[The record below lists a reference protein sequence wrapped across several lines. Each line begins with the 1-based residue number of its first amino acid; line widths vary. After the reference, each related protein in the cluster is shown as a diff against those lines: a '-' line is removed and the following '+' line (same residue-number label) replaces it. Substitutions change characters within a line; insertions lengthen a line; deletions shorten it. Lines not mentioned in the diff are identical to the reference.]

1 MPAVD
6 PPEPNRPSRNPPRK
20 RDPRLDA
27 KPPTPGNPSPR
38 PSRPREVPRPN
49 RDADA
54 DLDSKPITA
63 KAPLDRRQ
71 IMLISAGVGGGLLLL
86 ALVGIGI
93 VLTSGPSAAPA
104 LPAVASQ
111 SNAASKPDANAPAPN
126 ELREPVRPIKCRI
139 LTPEA
144 GFVAF
149 VDDQPVRDAQGRIVP
164 TPCEVLLE
172 KGRHVIRVARKGW
185 NDVPRVVDVIAP
197 VDFEQEPTYEPF
209 AETGTTFKAPYL
221 DAPVGQPVPLEK
233 LQFPGRCQDPFVSA
247 TGREIWYA
255 ASGPEGMGIYYSTRP
270 SPTDEWDTPS
280 LLLLSRGADL
290 PASPSATEDS
300 LLIGYTVPGKV
311 GRVWGLTRKSVEDAF
326 DNKKPQFY
334 AQHGDPEWPSAQLS
348 TDGKRLYWLEVRD
361 GKTTSWMASR
371 YELEVEFNKAKKF
384 PLPGGHPC
392 LSADELRQY
401 AFDGKQLSRARRS
414 QPTEPFSDLAV
425 IAELNL
431 PDYVPHPERRQFWV
445 TDDEQWLYYAQD
457 PATSGKLF
465 VVRLKNGPG
474 RGVLVVGRPLDPK
487 VLAMAKRDETEATEP
502 ETKPASPEKTPANAD
517 PRSLPTPY
525 AAFQQALLPL
535 LTKRDYAA
543 AAQFVA
549 AQQQAPELTADR
561 ELMEW
566 DAAEVAALQS
576 FWTAIEQAAEA
587 YPQGESIRI
596 GGSSF
601 TLEKYENGVF
611 FLKTKTK
618 EVQRK
623 LAEMSAGDLL
633 VLADK
638 VIPKTDPAGQLAIG
652 IFLHLEG
659 KSQAQALKVRFERAG
674 PPAEEFR
681 ERLAVRRLK
690 IIEREL
696 ARENLGV
703 ALQQIDELV
712 QAFPDSPSSQA
723 AEQHRA
729 KIYSYVK
736 WEERGTRQWQLGKE
750 DSSYTAMAQKETGS
764 LLVSSASYENF
775 DLSLEWKTISPTGQ
789 GGVYFRYPG
798 QGKPLDTAFK
808 VHLAND
814 AGVTPDKFCTGSLF
828 NYYAP
833 TENAARP
840 GGQWNTL
847 SVQVRGEQTLIMV
860 NGKKVI
866 EALAID
872 PAVPKDG
879 FVALDGEFGGI
890 VYRKILLVEG
900 VKSLQKPR

>member
-1 MPAVD
+1 M
-6 PPEPNRPSRNPPRK
+6 
-20 RDPRLDA
+20 
-27 KPPTPGNPSPR
+27 
-38 PSRPREVPRPN
+38 
-49 RDADA
+49 
-54 DLDSKPITA
+54 
-63 KAPLDRRQ
+63 
-71 IMLISAGVGGGLLLL
+71 ISAGVGGCLLLV
-86 ALVGIGI
+86 AIVGIGI
-93 VLTSGPSAAPA
+93 A
-104 LPAVASQ
+104 LSRG
-111 SNAASKPDANAPAPN
+111 SAPAPAATAVATQPAALDQPDAEGGAID
-126 ELREPVRPIKCRI
+126 ELREPARPIKCRI
-139 LTPEA
+139 LTPEP

-149 VDDQPVRDAQGRIVP
+149 VDDQPVRDAQGKIVP

-172 KGRHVIRVARKGW
+172 KGRHVVRVARKGW
-185 NDVPRVVDVIAP
+185 NDVPRVVDVLAP
-197 VDFEQEPTYEPF
+197 TDFEQEPTYEPF

-221 DAPVGQPVPLEK
+221 DAPVGQPIPLEV
-233 LQFPGRCQDPFVSA
+233 LQFAGRCQDPFVSA
-247 TGREIWYA
+247 SGREIWYA
-255 ASGPEGMGIYYSTRP
+255 GSGPEGMGIYYSTRP
-270 SPTDEWDTPS
+270 TATDEWDTPS
-280 LLLLSRGADL
+280 LLVLSRGADL

-300 LLIGYTVPGKV
+300 LLVAYTVPGKV
-311 GRVWGLTRKSVEDAF
+311 GRVWGLTRKSVEEAF
-326 DNKKPQFY
+326 DNKKPQYY

-348 TDGKRLYWLEVRD
+348 TDGKRLYWLEILN

-371 YELEVEFNKAKKF
+371 FELEVEFNKGKKIS
-384 PLPGGHPC
+384 LPGGHPC

-401 AFDGKQLSRARRS
+401 VFDGKQLSRARRARL
-414 QPTEPFSDLAV
+414 TAPFGDPV
-425 IAELNL
+425 IIAELDL
-431 PDYVPHPERRQFWV
+431 PGYVPHPERRQFWV
-445 TDDEQWLYYAQD
+445 TDDEQWLYYSQD

-487 VLAMAKRDETEATEP
+487 ILAMARPSESDTPEP
-502 ETKPASPEKTPANAD
+502 ETKPEPSEKSPSQPD

-535 LTKRDYAA
+535 LTKRDFTA
-543 AAQFVA
+543 AAQLVA
-549 AQQQAPELTADR
+549 TQQQAPELQADR
-561 ELMEW
+561 ELLSW
-566 DAAEVAALQS
+566 DAAEVAALQT
-576 FWTAIEQAAEA
+576 FWTAVEQAAAA
-587 YPQGESIRI
+587 YPRGESIRI
-596 GGSSF
+596 GGSGF
-601 TLEKYENGVF
+601 TLDKFENGVF

-623 LAEMSAGDLL
+623 LSEMSAGDLL

-652 IFLHLEG
+652 IFLHFEG

-674 PPAEEFR
+674 TPAEEFR
-681 ERLAVRRLK
+681 ERLAIRRLK
-690 IIEREL
+690 IIEHEL
-696 ARENLGV
+696 ARENLAA

-712 QAFPDSPSSQA
+712 QAFPDSPSSRA

-750 DSSYTAMAQKETGS
+750 DSSYTATAQKELGS

-814 AGVTPDKFCTGSLF
+814 GGVAADKFCTGSLF

-847 SVQVRGEQTLIMV
+847 SMKVRGEQTLIMV

-872 PAVPKDG
+872 TAVPKSG

-890 VYRKILLVEG
+890 VYRKILLVEA
-900 VKSLQKPR
+900 VKPAPKSR